1 MIVKRN
7 KPSITKIEGIF
18 FYPGNNI
25 IKKEDEDKLNKNEY
39 FQHLLKTK
47 IVGQPVHEIV
57 VEGET
62 KTVTDQEGN
71 EVESE
76 FAGLNA
82 KEAIKVIKST
92 YSIPAL
98 EKLAETE
105 ERSSVIKAI
114 DRQIKIIREE

>member
-7 KPSITKIEGIF
+7 KASVTKIEGIF

-25 IKKEDEDKLNKNEY
+25 VKKEDEDKLNKNEY
-39 FQHLLKTK
+39 FQQLLETK
-47 IVGQPVHEIV
+47 INGQPVHEIV
-57 VEGET
+57 IEGET
-62 KTVTDQEGN
+62 KTVLDKEGN
-71 EVESE
+71 EVESD

-105 ERSSVIKAI
+105 ERTSVIKAI
-114 DRQIKIIREE
+114 DKQIKIIREE